1 MRWSIRI
8 ATAFGIGIYI
18 HWTFWLLVAWVFY
31 INLSIQNNVAVA
43 VEAVGLILAIFACVV
58 LHELGHALAA
68 RRYGIGTRDI
78 TLLPIGGIARLDRMP
93 EQPAQELV
101 VALAGPAVNVVIAG
115 VLAVVLTVLGDWPKL
130 ENVEFANL
138 GFLFKLM
145 AVNVLL
151 VAFNM
156 IPAFPMDGGRVLRSL
171 LAMQIPMVSATR
183 IAAKVGQVCAVGFG
197 LLGLWLAHPFL
208 VLIAVFVF
216 IAAQQEA
223 NAVEARSA
231 VAGLRVRDATMRD
244 FMVLAPTDT
253 VAHAAKLLLSGSQTE
268 FPIVA
273 EGKPIG
279 LLSRERMIEALADGK
294 AQTPVTDWT
303 IPECRIF
310 SPQDSLRDA
319 LAVLVESR
327 CRAAMVVEH
336 DRVMGLLTLENIHE
350 LMMVRSAMATPHSSG
365 PRRSARVV

>member
-1 MRWSIRI
+1 MRWSIRV

-31 INLSIQNNVAVA
+31 INLSTQNNVTVA
-43 VEAVGLILAIFACVV
+43 VEAVGLVLAIFACVV

-78 TLLPIGGIARLDRMP
+78 TLLPIGGVARLERMP
-93 EQPAQELV
+93 EKPAQELI
-101 VALAGPAVNVVIAG
+101 VALAGPAVNVAIAG
-115 VLAVVLTVLGDWPKL
+115 VLAVVLTVQSAWPKF
-130 ENVEFANL
+130 ENVEFASI

-171 LAMQIPMVSATR
+171 LAMRLPMLNATR
-183 IAAKVGQVCAVGFG
+183 IAAKVGQVCAVGLG
-197 LLGLWLAHPFL
+197 LLGLWLAHPVL

-216 IAAQQEA
+216 FAAQQEA

-231 VAGLRVRDATMRD
+231 VAGLRVRDAAMRD
-244 FMVLAPTDT
+244 FMVLAPTDS
-253 VAHAAKLLLSGSQTE
+253 VAYAARLLLSGSQTE

-273 EGKPIG
+273 QGLPVG
-279 LLSRERMIEALADGK
+279 LLTRERMIEALASGQ
-294 AQTPVTDWT
+294 AEASVTDWSS
-303 IPECRIF
+303 PECSIF
-310 SPQDSLRDA
+310 GPHDSLREA
-319 LAVLVESR
+319 FAVLAESR
-327 CRAAMVVEH
+327 CRAGMVVEH
-336 DRVMGLLTLENIHE
+336 DRVVGLLTLENIQE
-350 LMMVRSAMATPHSSG
+350 LMMVRSAMASPPSG
-365 PRRSARVV
+365 GSRRSARPV